1 MEIIKKYLN
10 NKIKSIEIIDTMNK
24 IINEN
29 NKKIWKYEKN
39 EKNE

>member
-29 NKKIWKYEKN
+29 NKKI
-39 EKNE
+39 